1 MVLPALA
8 GAILPTVAGSVA
20 TFGLSKLF
28 GGGGSSRAASPG
40 GYGAIRFDPYELAGK
55 FRDNFTEDLYM
66 PKDDFGD
73 LAGFFSQNIN
83 KNPMF
88 DRNYALSTL
97 SSYANPNEFL
107 LNKEVQDMMTGKVG
121 RRKSKDLIADE
132 FRLASKG
139 QIPSQSFVD
148 DTYKSLKRS
157 GQLGS
162 PSSITSGASQQIAA
176 LFPEYRTKSAEEYA
190 LMSRFGPGKIDP
202 ESGAL
207 LFRMPDTIKASR
219 MKSAALAKEKGLA

>member
-1 MVLPALA
+1 MIWPAIA
-8 GAILPTVAGSVA
+8 GAAVSTGLG
-20 TFGLSKLF
+20 FGLNKLF
-28 GGGGSSRAASPG
+28 GGGSSRAASPG

-73 LAGFFSQNIN
+73 LAGFFQQNVN
-83 KNPMF
+83 RNPMF

-97 SSYANPNEFL
+97 GSYANPNEFM
-107 LNKEVQDMMTGKVG
+107 LNEDVQKLMKGRVG
-121 RRKSKDLIADE
+121 RREAKDLIADE
-132 FRLASKG
+132 FRLSSKG
-139 QIPSQSFVD
+139 KTPSQSFVD

-162 PSSITSGASQQIAA
+162 PSSIASGASQQIAS

>member
-8 GAILPTVAGSVA
+8 GAILPAVAGSAA

-28 GGGGSSRAASPG
+28 GGGSSRAASPG

-55 FRDNFTEDLYM
+55 FR
-66 PKDDFGD
+66 DDFGD

-139 QIPSQSFVD
+139 QTPSQSFVD
-148 DTYKSLKRS
+148 ETYKSLKRS

-162 PSSITSGASQQIAA
+162 PSSITSGTSQQIAA

-190 LMSRFGPGKIDP
+190 MMSRYGPGKIDP

-207 LFRMPDTIKASR
+207 LFRMPDTIKAAR
-219 MKSAALAKEKGLA
+219 MKSAEAAKAKGLV

>member
-1 MVLPALA
+1 MVLGTIASIA
-8 GAILPTVAGSVA
+8 GPPLINW
-20 TFGLSKLF
+20 GLNKLF

-40 GYGAIRFDPYELAGK
+40 GYGAIRFDPYKLAGK

-73 LAGFFSQNIN
+73 LAGFFSRNIN

-97 SSYANPNEFL
+97 SSYADPNEFL
-107 LNKEVQDMMTGKVG
+107 LNKEVRDIMKGKVG
-121 RRKSKDLIADE
+121 KRESKDLIADE

-139 QIPSQSFVD
+139 QTPSQRFVD
-148 DTYKSLKRS
+148 DTYKSLQRS

-162 PSSITSGASQQIAA
+162 PSSIASGASQQIAA

-190 LMSRFGPGKIDP
+190 MMSRYGPGKIDP

-207 LFRMPDTIKASR
+207 LFRMPDTIKAAR
-219 MKSAALAKEKGLA
+219 MKSAEAAKAKGLV